1 MQHHIMN
8 PIYDCILFHIWYDT
22 ISCTIFCI
30 HNQFQKQHHLYTDAL
45 NPGKNNVFKEMHK
58 TSIKI
63 NLYQKSLHLIY
74 PYNISSLLLSI
85 YRWYKRIFTRVK
97 PFFFN
102 PYCQRDTVGNKMGNC
117 QLRQTRH
124 KTTTRKYSVKTFTV

>member
-8 PIYDCILFHIWYDT
+8 PIYDCILIHIWYDT

-45 NPGKNNVFKEMHK
+45 NPGKNNLFKEMLK

-74 PYNISSLLLSI
+74 PYNISSLLLLI
-85 YRWYKRIFTRVK
+85 YRWYKHIFTRVK
-97 PFFFN
+97 SFYFKSILSTRYSRKQDGKLSFK
-102 PYCQRDTVGNKMGNC
+102 TNKSQN
-117 QLRQTRH
+117 H
-124 KTTTRKYSVKTFTV
+124 H